1 MSDKLNTDNL
11 RQDNPESFGQK
22 SKRIMND
29 KIIPFMGKLGN
40 QRHMGA
46 IRDAFG
52 TMIPLIIA
60 GSLSVLINA
69 IVFGG
74 AGSGYVSLLG
84 MLAWAANP
92 DAFPADITN
101 ILAGDA
107 ATLAKFDAGIGWSQ
121 TSTIMGLAIGHINTI
136 TVGMMSLYAAFL
148 LGYFIAISR
157 NHNNPIITG
166 LTSMAGF
173 GLSTMGE
180 VAFFMDAK
188 GLISAIIFGLLC
200 AEIFIKLTQ
209 VRALNVKLPDGVPP
223 AVGKSFAV
231 FLPVAITLL
240 IVAGINVLVF
250 APAIVTGD
258 LYVQGGASWTLS
270 LDKGGDLYLSNILD
284 GINTNAKDGDIPAG
298 IWFGNELITQLKDI
312 KTFDGLIQFLD
323 GKSNSEL
330 STIGSAIMTSSYS
343 LDGVVSGL
351 GQALGTGKGQIVG
364 FDDFTKLTAIL
375 DDESGA
381 FILSINYQVVNL
393 GSGSFGMAAAIF
405 SFISSW
411 FLGLV
416 TGDSGIWVA
425 ILFVM
430 VVSFFWFF
438 GIHGTNV
445 IAGVFDPI
453 FLMVFGINS
462 ALVTSLNS
470 YDLAFQTGEM
480 GIFARAFFDGFAFI
494 GGAGAT
500 LPLLVMTLMFSKRQ
514 ELKELAKY
522 STPPGVFNISEPV
535 IFGYPLILNPVYIVP
550 FMFAPVVNVII
561 AYLFMTWGV
570 VKLPYLT
577 APWTAPFFLSSVLI
591 TLDIKALIPIFIIF
605 AIDIMMYLPFI
616 LLDNLLYFKKLRTN
630 NPELYKQ
637 EMLYYVDPN
646 HKFEI
651 DTQYKYE
658 ALITKGETVVDNVE
672 VNAEFWAKRMKPEV
686 LEKRKEEE
694 MTKAL
699 AKQTVYAQKAED
711 LRTKRDAKAAAKH
724 DAWAIKAE
732 KNKSK
737 NKMFAADFGQSA
749 QNSEAPSAPETE

>member
-1 MSDKLNTDNL
+1 MSDKMNTNDL
-11 RQDNPESFGQK
+11 RQDNQESFKQK
-22 SKRIMND
+22 SKRVMNE

-60 GSLSVLINA
+60 GSISVLINA

-84 MLAWAANP
+84 MIAWAFNP
-92 DAFPADITN
+92 DLDKSGVTALLADGT
-101 ILAGDA
+101 
-107 ATLAKFDAGIGWSQ
+107 TGWGQ

-157 NHNNPIITG
+157 NHSNPIIAG

-180 VAFFMDAK
+180 IAFFMDAK
-188 GLISAIIFGLLC
+188 GLIAAIIFGLLC
-200 AEIFIKLTQ
+200 SEIFIKLTQ
-209 VRALNVKLPDGVPP
+209 VRALNIKLPDGVPP

-231 FLPVAITLL
+231 FLPVALTLL
-240 IVAGINVLVF
+240 CVAGINILVF
-250 APAIVTGD
+250 APAVVTGN
-258 LYVQGGASWTLS
+258 LFVQGGASWTNELTNNQLS
-270 LDKGGDLYLSNILD
+270 GIIN
-284 GINTNAKDGDIPAG
+284 GINTDNG
-298 IWFGNELITQLKDI
+298 IWSTNELVKNFVN
-312 KTFDGLIQFLD
+312 TFGGD
-323 GKSNSEL
+323 GKANGEEITNFINNL
-330 STIGSAIMTSSYS
+330 SKTDQSIIGSAIMTSSFNIN
-343 LDGVVSGL
+343 GL
-351 GQALGTGKGQIVG
+351 GLSIGNAKGQLTG
-364 FDDFTKLTAIL
+364 FDEFTKMTAVF
-375 DDESGA
+375 DDGK
-381 FILSINYQVVNL
+381 FILSINYQNVNL
-393 GSGSFGMAAAIF
+393 GSSSFGMAAAIF
-405 SFISSW
+405 QFISSW

-500 LPLLVMTLMFSKRQ
+500 LPLLLMTLMFSKRQ

-522 STPPGVFNISEPV
+522 ATPPGVFNISEPV
-535 IFGYPLILNPVYIVP
+535 IFGYPLILNPVYLFP
-550 FMFAPVVNVII
+550 FMFAPVVNVVI
-561 AYLFMTWGV
+561 AYIFMNSGA

-605 AIDIMMYLPFI
+605 AVDILMYFPFI
-616 LLDNLLYFKKLRTN
+616 LLDNLLYFKKIRVSD
-630 NPELYKQ
+630 PELYKE

-646 HKFEI
+646 HKFAV
-651 DTQYKYE
+651 DTEHKYE
-658 ALITKGETVVDNVE
+658 ALINKGDTIVDNVD
-672 VNAEFWAKRMKPEV
+672 VNSTFWAKRMKPDV
-686 LEKRKEEE
+686 LAKRVEEE
-694 MTKAL
+694 TAKAL
-699 AKQTVYAQKAED
+699 AKQKLYIEKANS
-711 LRTKRDAKAAAKH
+711 LRTKRDAIAAEKH

-732 KNKSK
+732 RNKAK
-737 NKMFAADFGQSA
+737 NKMFANDFGPV
-749 QNSEAPSAPETE
+749 SETK

>member
-1 MSDKLNTDNL
+1 MSDKMNTNNL
-11 RQDNPESFGQK
+11 RQENPESFKQK
-22 SKRIMND
+22 SKRVMNE
-29 KIIPFMGKLGN
+29 KVIPFMGKLGN

-60 GSLSVLINA
+60 GSISVLINA
-69 IVFGG
+69 IIFGG

-84 MLAWAANP
+84 MIAWAFNP
-92 DAFPADITN
+92 DLDKEGVTALLAD
-101 ILAGDA
+101 
-107 ATLAKFDAGIGWSQ
+107 ATTGWGQ

-136 TVGMMSLYAAFL
+136 TVGMMSIYTAFL

-157 NHNNPIITG
+157 NHSNPIVAG

-180 VAFFMDAK
+180 IAFFMDAK
-188 GLISAIIFGLLC
+188 GLIAAIIFGLLC
-200 AEIFIKLTQ
+200 SEIFIKLTS
-209 VRALNVKLPDGVPP
+209 VRALNIKLPDGVPP

-240 IVAGINVLVF
+240 CVAGINIIVF
-250 APAIVTGD
+250 APAVVTGN
-258 LYVQGGASWTLS
+258 LYVQGGSSWTISLS
-270 LDKGGDLYLSNILD
+270 GDDGLKELNSLIL
-284 GINTNAKDGDIPAG
+284 GIEKEA
-298 IWFGNELITQLKDI
+298 WVGNELVSSFLEIEFTS
-312 KTFDGLIQFLD
+312 FDQFTGYVDSL
-323 GKSNSEL
+323 SVSEQ
-330 STIGSAIMTSSYS
+330 SVIGSVLMTSSNGGS
-343 LDGVVSGL
+343 L
-351 GQALGTGKGQIVG
+351 ALGNAKGQLVG
-364 FDDFTKLTAIL
+364 FDQFTKLTAIFK
-375 DDESGA
+375 DEQ
-381 FILSINYQVVNL
+381 FILSINYQAVNL
-393 GSGSFGMAAAIF
+393 GSSSFGMAAAIF
-405 SFISSW
+405 QFISSW

-470 YDLAFQTGEM
+470 YDAAYATGEM

-500 LPLLVMTLMFSKRQ
+500 LPLLLMTLMFSKRQ

-535 IFGYPLILNPVYIVP
+535 IFGYPLILNPVYLFP
-550 FMFAPVVNVII
+550 FMFAPVVNVVI
-561 AYLFMTWGV
+561 AYIFMNIGA
-570 VKLPYLT
+570 VKVPYLT

-605 AIDIMMYLPFI
+605 AVDILLYLPFI
-616 LLDNLLYFKKLRTN
+616 LLDNLLYFKKIRVTD
-630 NPELYKQ
+630 PELYKA

-646 HKFEI
+646 HKFAV
-651 DTQYKYE
+651 DTQHKYD
-658 ALITKGETVVDNVE
+658 ALINKGDTIVDNVE
-672 VNAEFWAKRMKPEV
+672 VNTVFWAKRMKPEE
-686 LEKRKEEE
+686 LEKRVEEE
-694 MTKAL
+694 KTKAL
-699 AKQTVYAQKAED
+699 AKQKHYVEKAEA
-711 LRTKRDAKAAAKH
+711 LRTKRDSIAVEKH
-724 DAWAIKAE
+724 DAWAIKA
-732 KNKSK
+732 KKRKAK
-737 NKMFAADFGQSA
+737 NKMFANDFGDKA
-749 QNSEAPSAPETE
+749 KNL